1 MLTDNDG
8 CLTALSLSVSESRD
22 RKLLGSVFKFIEFHQ
37 FVKQSHSEFPRTFFW
52 LCGQFVREENS
63 QKPIYH
69 PESHIEVY
77 R

>member
-37 FVKQSHSEFPRTFFW
+37 FVK
-52 LCGQFVREENS
+52 
-63 QKPIYH
+63 
-69 PESHIEVY
+69 
-77 R
+77 